1 MLKILVIDDSAFLRH
16 YVRMAMEEAGFVV
29 EDFLPTG
36 TVEVQEKLKAMEPD
50 LVLTDFNM
58 PNLDGLTVTRTVR
71 RHSTTLPIVV
81 LTAARDPERDS
92 RLQGYAP
99 LTVLHKPI
107 TGEELVQALQGILAG
122 E

>member
-29 EDFLPTG
+29 EDFLPSG
-36 TVEVQEKLKAMEPD
+36 IVELQEKLKAMEPD
-50 LVLTDFNM
+50 LVLTDFHM
-58 PNLDGLTVTRTVR
+58 PSVDGLTVTRTVR
-71 RHSTTLPIVV
+71 RHSTTVPIVV
-81 LTAARDPERDS
+81 LTAARDADRDT

-107 TGEELVQALQGILAG
+107 TGEALVESLQRILAG